1 MKRIVAIS
9 DNHGILSKKLREDI
23 GTCDVLLIA
32 GDTADL
38 YKQKSMDGSKWWYKE
53 NFLPWLSHVD
63 AKHIVMVA
71 GNHDF
76 WLESHADDFRKMIEG
91 TNITYLENEYVE
103 IDGVTIYGTPLC
115 HKFYNWA
122 FMPSDEKQEEIYK
135 STMDDRHI
143 DILLAHDAPYGCSDV
158 CFKANWP
165 VEDPHIG
172 SHVLRKV
179 RYKMKKIS
187 IQSMSDIITNS
198 SSEVFVIQGGSLTDA
213 IVRIVKDVTEL
224 WCNTANNEWLKEVS
238 DILDVEVANDFYD
251 DSDWGYHYNK
261 GDIVIYSTEDN
272 SIPYD
277 LMEALEDILNAL
289 GVKWQRRHL
298 G

>member
-9 DNHGILSKKLREDI
+9 DLHGICDAVLGEQVSAADI
-23 GTCDVLLIA
+23 LLIA
-32 GDTADL
+32 GDTVDL
-38 YKQKSMDGSKWWYKE
+38 YCQKHMLLSKTWYGRA
-53 NFLPWLSHVD
+53 FIPWLKNTG
-63 AKHIVMVA
+63 AKNIVMIA

-115 HKFYNWA
+115 HKFYDWA

-158 CFKANWP
+158 CFKSSWT

-179 RYKMKKIS
+179 
-187 IQSMSDIITNS
+187 
-198 SSEVFVIQGGSLTDA
+198 
-213 IVRIVKDVTEL
+213 
-224 WCNTANNEWLKEVS
+224 
-238 DILDVEVANDFYD
+238 ILDKKPTYCIHGHLHSSNHEEEMLGDTKV
-251 DSDWGYHYNK
+251 YNVS
-261 GDIVIYSTEDN
+261 IVCEDYKPRYN
-272 SIPYD
+272 PLVI
-277 LMEALEDILNAL
+277 EI
-289 GVKWQRRHL
+289 
-298 G
+298 